1 MIQFGLVVCLHFG
14 IGLPTVVD
22 VAYSLNLFLVEHH
35 ECLLRLVGLDGA
47 IVLVPSAQ
55 IHKEH
60 LVLTV
65 AQLPAIAYAT
75 LLVLIQNPKGYA
87 RICGIEHLTRQDED
101 SLHLIVTYQLLAYGQ
116 CVFILQRTIA
126 QQEAGNAVRRIE
138 VIEHVQNPG
147 IVGIAHRGQA
157 ITAPADVL
165 CQLLLSAPCFEVER
179 RIGHDVVGTEVGML
193 VVGE

>member
-1 MIQFGLVVCLHFG
+1 MIVQFNVSIYKLNIPAWHQAPPVRLNLVDIGSMIQFGLVVCLHFG

-22 VAYSLNLFLVEHH
+22 VAYGLNLLLVEHH

-47 IVLVPSAQ
+47 VVLVPCAQ

-116 CVFILQRTIA
+116 CVFI
-126 QQEAGNAVRRIE
+126 
-138 VIEHVQNPG
+138 
-147 IVGIAHRGQA
+147 
-157 ITAPADVL
+157 
-165 CQLLLSAPCFEVER
+165 F
-179 RIGHDVVGTEVGML
+179 
-193 VVGE
+193 